1 MEFALLLLAILVVL
15 WLVWKFRPKRRP
27 VCIVTLVKEP
37 HQFQTWVDY
46 HAKFIDRM
54 YVFQDD
60 PSEDLGVENEK
71 LVLVKDWQDRLG
83 YHKDPRLDEPLNW
96 NRKQQLA
103 FEEGQRMA
111 ERDGMEWIVHI
122 DSDELLYGKDPAEV
136 FARYPRARAFHFWN
150 EEVAPE
156 KFDHENCFKECT
168 KFHGDPSRFMAYGN
182 GKSAGRVGKCTW
194 NGPHYFKE
202 KSVEIPPEDLKVL
215 HYPACNLEEFAK
227 RKRRYGNFTEKSGTW
242 SDKHKAMRDS
252 DDLESLFA
260 QRFPGPDAKEIR
272 VM

>member
-1 MEFALLLLAILVVL
+1 MEFALLLAVIIITV
-15 WLVWKFRPKRRP
+15 WLVWKFRPGRKK
-27 VCIVTLVKEP
+27 VCIVSLVKEP

-46 HAKFIDRM
+46 HSKFIDRM
-54 YVFQDD
+54 YIFQDD
-60 PSEDLGVENEK
+60 DSEDLGVESEK
-71 LVLVKDWQDRLG
+71 VVLVKNWKDRLG
-83 YHKDPRLDEPLNW
+83 YRKNPRLDEPSNW
-96 NRKQQLA
+96 NRRQRLA

-111 ERDGMEWIVHI
+111 EQDGMTWIVHI

-136 FARYPRARAFHFWN
+136 FGRHPWSNAFHFWN

-156 KFDHENCFKECT
+156 KFNHQNCFKECT
-168 KFHGDPSRFMAYGN
+168 KFHEDPANFMAYGN

-202 KSVEIPPEDLKVL
+202 KSVEVPPEDLRVL

-227 RKRRYGNFTEKSGTW
+227 RKQRYGNFTDASGTW
-242 SDKHKAMRDS
+242 ADKHVAMRET

-260 QRFPGPDAKEIR
+260 RRFPGPDAKEIR